1 MKTYKQIGTEIA
13 EKLQTY
19 GPYVVENNSSWVYY
33 TSMSGFYQNGYYAVT
48 VYEMTDGTKKI
59 EVVWTTHNP
68 NLIGELVKAIAGDEP
83 VEISI
88 KKPVEY
94 ETVVI

>member
-13 EKLQTY
+13 EKLEVY
-19 GPYVVENNSSWVYY
+19 GPYVVENDSSWVYY
-33 TSMSGFYQNGYYAVT
+33 TSMSGFYQNEYYAVT

-68 NLIGELVKAIAGDEP
+68 NLIGELIKDIAGDEP
-83 VEISI
+83 VEISL

-94 ETVVI
+94 FKVVI